1 MVKLGRKQYLGWA
14 EETTAGTAEAI
25 ANGDYHLV
33 EDVSIELTGDEHER
47 VGNLGSLDNMAGVT
61 GSIIGTISFTTE
73 FRGGGGTGTAEPVD
87 FPLWKA
93 SGFRCDESDYSGGD
107 MVLDQALTTEFK
119 TVTFNYYDDGMLWE
133 FKGSVGTGVFT
144 LESGAIGKMAWT
156 FTGMIDAFPAD
167 GTNPTP
173 TYNTTVPP
181 VCQNTTLTL
190 DAGTAFG
197 VCKTLEFDL
206 GNEINERRDM
216 TETYG
221 YAVPQIT
228 RRNSIGS
235 MSVEIPTVANYDWN
249 TKWVNK
255 TKIDASIAIGSAT
268 YNTQTIAWDMVL
280 TGAPNPTDTD
290 GLMMFDVPFSLVTND
305 LAGDN
310 AWTITYT

>member
-14 EETTAGTAEAI
+14 LESTAGTAESI
-25 ANGDYHLV
+25 ANSDYHLV
-33 EDVSIELTGDEHER
+33 EDVTVELAGDEHER

-73 FRGGGGTGTAEPVD
+73 FRGGGASGTPPVD
-87 FPLWKA
+87 IPLWKA

-119 TVTFNYYDDGMLWE
+119 TVTFNYYADGMLWE
-133 FKGSVGTGVFT
+133 FKGAVGTGVLT
-144 LESGAIGKMAWT
+144 MESGAIGKMAWT
-156 FTGMIDAFPAD
+156 FTGLIDAFPAD

-173 TYNTTVPP
+173 TYNTTIPP

-190 DAGTAFG
+190 DAGTDFG
-197 VCKTLEFDL
+197 VCTNIEFDL
-206 GNEINERRDM
+206 GNEIANRRDM
-216 TETYG
+216 TEAQG

-228 RRNSIGS
+228 RRNSTGS
-235 MSVEIPTVANYDWN
+235 MTVEIPTVANYAWN
-249 TKWVNK
+249 SKWRNK
-255 TKIDASIAIGSAT
+255 TKIDGSVAVGSAT

-280 TGAPNPTDTD
+280 NAAPNPSDTD
-290 GLMMFDVPFSLVTND
+290 GIMIFEIPFILVTND